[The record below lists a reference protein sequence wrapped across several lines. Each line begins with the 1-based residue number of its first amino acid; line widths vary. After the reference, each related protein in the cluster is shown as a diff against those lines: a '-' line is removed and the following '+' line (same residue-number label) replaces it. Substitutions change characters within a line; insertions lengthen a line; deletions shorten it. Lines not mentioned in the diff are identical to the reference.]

1 MNHTAEI
8 LVVLLILWFV
18 AVIYITYL
26 FGRLTYS
33 TRNYELVIYKFHR
46 YIVTYIFA
54 LPLLIITL
62 ALLKAIG
69 ELL

>member
-1 MNHTAEI
+1 MNHTAE
-8 LVVLLILWFV
+8 LVSVLMILWFIFV
-18 AVIYITYL
+18 MYVVFL

-54 LPLLIITL
+54 LPLFIIVL
-62 ALLKAIG
+62 ALLKAIK
-69 ELL
+69 E

>member
-1 MNHTAEI
+1 MNHTAE
-8 LVVLLILWFV
+8 LLAVLMILWFIFV
-18 AVIYITYL
+18 MHIAFL

-54 LPLLIITL
+54 FPLFIIAL
-62 ALLKAIG
+62 ALLKAIK
-69 ELL
+69 E